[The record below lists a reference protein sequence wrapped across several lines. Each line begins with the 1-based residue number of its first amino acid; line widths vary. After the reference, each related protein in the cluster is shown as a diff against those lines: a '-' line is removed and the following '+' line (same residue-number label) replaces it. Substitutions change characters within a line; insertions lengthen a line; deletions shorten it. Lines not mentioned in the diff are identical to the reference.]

1 MKQNREEM
9 KMSRNKP
16 LGKKLR
22 LMNRIKSNRRVPG
35 WVMLRTDRHVTQNP
49 KRKNWRR
56 SNLKL

>member
-1 MKQNREEM
+1 M

>member
-1 MKQNREEM
+1 
-9 KMSRNKP
+9 MSKNKP

-22 LMNRIKSNRRVPG
+22 LMKHVKSNRRVPG
-35 WVMLRTDRHVTQNP
+35 WVMLRTDRKMTQNP

>member
-1 MKQNREEM
+1 
-9 KMSRNKP
+9 MSKNKP

-22 LMNRIKSNRRVPG
+22 LMKHVNSNRRVPG
-35 WVMLRTDRHVTQNP
+35 WVMLKTDRKMTQNP